1 MIKKLRCTWHIACN
15 MLLGKLVKNFL
26 LLLLL
31 IATCLLIGVSLLVLD
46 FKSYDAMEISKL
58 CDAERTGRITLD
70 WDWDADS
77 PLKDT
82 SKWFR
87 KVEALEYIEGIGNFI
102 DYAIEETDPE
112 IARMQEGHHYTSL
125 YDGTDMIEDTVM
137 NRGMLD
143 VFDLQ
148 WESRADAPAEGIILG
163 WRYRERFQDQEVL
176 HCVEG
181 DIPILGFTCE
191 GSHWLSNE
199 VAGRSMP
206 EISALV
212 DTGYMCFDLY
222 DDSEE
227 DPSDQRWFRLRD
239 ADDYDGFTA
248 EVERL
253 SQEQG
258 ITATVYPM
266 TKYIRREAERNE
278 KIFAELSH
286 YAQGTMGVMILFLV
300 LIKLYSFWRNKK
312 QYGVFYSSGMTGR
325 KIIAS
330 IWMENCAIFYTALL
344 IADIILW
351 NSFAV
356 LARLGNGS
364 YGALEGIVQTLLRD
378 RVFAEGF
385 VIVSVCCIVTSVIP
399 SFVFN
404 RIPPLSM
411 VKAFY
416 E

>member
-15 MLLGKLVKNFL
+15 MLLGKLIKNFL

-31 IATCLLIGVSLLVLD
+31 IATCLLIGISLLVIN
-46 FKSYDAMEISKL
+46 FKYFDAMEIRKL

-70 WDWDADS
+70 WDVDADFS
-77 PLKDT
+77 LEDAA
-82 SKWFR
+82 KWFR
-87 KVEALEYIEGIGNFI
+87 KVEEIEYIEGIGNFV
-102 DYAIEETDPE
+102 DCGIEEVDPV

-125 YDGTDMIEDTVM
+125 YDGTDLIEDTVM

-148 WESRADAPAEGIILG
+148 WESRANAPVEGIILG
-163 WRYRERFQDQEVL
+163 WQYREKFQDQEVL
-176 HCVEG
+176 HCAEG
-181 DIPILGFTCE
+181 DIPILGFTCR
-191 GSHWLSNE
+191 GSRWLSHE

-206 EISALV
+206 EITALV

-227 DPSDQRWFRLRD
+227 DPSDQRWFRLRN
-239 ADDYDGFTA
+239 ADDYEKFTA

-253 SQEQG
+253 AQEQG
-258 ITATVYPM
+258 IMARVYPM
-266 TKYIRREAERNE
+266 TEYIRLEAERNE
-278 KIFAELSH
+278 KIFAELIR
-286 YAQGTMGVMILFLV
+286 YAQGAMGVIILFLV
-300 LIKLYSFWRNKK
+300 LIKLYSFWRNKR

-330 IWMENCAIFYTALL
+330 IWMENCALFYTALL
-344 IADIILW
+344 IAYIILW

-356 LARLGNGS
+356 LARIGHGS
-364 YGALEGIVQTLLRD
+364 YGALEGIVQTLLRG
-378 RVFAEGF
+378 RVFAEEF
-385 VIVSVCCIVTSVIP
+385 MIISVCCIVTSVIP
-399 SFVFN
+399 AFVFN

-411 VKAFY
+411 VKDFY